1 MRPYDEALDQL
12 LNDVGSIADVSST
25 SSSGSDAEPN
35 AVSVPLSDAVGRV
48 LADDICSPI
57 NVPPKDNSA
66 MDGYALRLNESNAQN
81 QWSVVA
87 TRLAGDASELFVN
100 PGEAVRIMTGAEV
113 PDGADTVI
121 MQEDVIRNEDLIRLK
136 SEQGV
141 DDHKVKENIRPVGN
155 DITEGRII
163 VARGTRIDASHLG
176 LIASVGIDS
185 VNVYRRPVVAVIS
198 TGDELVEPGSPLPA
212 GAIYNSNRYF
222 LLPMLNKLGCDIID
236 YGTLKDDKEV
246 FEKNFSEAAAKAD
259 FVITTGG
266 VSVGDADFV
275 KIVLDQLGNIDFWK
289 VAIKPG
295 KPFACGRLSKTSDD
309 AGYLLGLP
317 GNPVSAIVTFM
328 LLARPAIEQF
338 SGQTPKPLSFLPG
351 RVTENVRKRPGRMDF
366 QRANYSMSGDGQIQV
381 TPFNSQSSGV
391 LSSIAECNCFMV
403 LDREQGSLEAGAK
416 VKILPFR
423 EWL

>member
-1 MRPYDEALDQL
+1 MRPYDEALAQL
-12 LNDVGSIADVSST
+12 LSDVGSVATAQNATENVS
-25 SSSGSDAEPN
+25 
-35 AVSVPLSDAVGRV
+35 LFDAVGRV
-48 LADDICSPI
+48 LAEDLCSPI

-66 MDGYALRLNESNAQN
+66 MDGYALRLQGANAQG
-81 QWSVVA
+81 QWQVVA
-87 TRLAGDASELFVN
+87 TRLAGDASELTVN

-121 MQEDVIRNEDLIRLK
+121 MQEDINRDGDVISLN
-136 SEQGV
+136 SANGV
-141 DDHKVKENIRPVGN
+141 DDHRVAENIRPVGN
-155 DITEGRII
+155 DIKEGRVI
-163 VARGTRIDASHLG
+163 VSQGTKIDASHLG
-176 LIASVGIDS
+176 LIASVGIDQ
-185 VNVYRRPVVAVIS
+185 VCVFRRPIVAVIS
-198 TGDELVEPGSPLPA
+198 TGDELIEPGSALPA

-222 LLPMLNKLGCDIID
+222 LLPMLQKLGCEIID
-236 YGTLKDDKEV
+236 YGTLKDDQAL
-246 FEKNFSEAAAKAD
+246 FEKTFKEAADKAD

-266 VSVGDADFV
+266 VSVGDADYV
-275 KIVLDQLGNIDFWK
+275 KPVLEALGNIDFWK

-295 KPFACGRLSKTSDD
+295 KPFACGRLTKDESQQ

-328 LLARPAIEQF
+328 LLARPAIQQF
-338 SGQTPKPLSFLPG
+338 SGQAVEPLAFLPA
-351 RVTENVRKRPGRMDF
+351 RVTQDVRKRPGRMDF
-366 QRANYSMSGDGQIQV
+366 QRAHYEMGEDGRIHV

-403 LDREQGSLEAGAK
+403 LDREQGAIDAGAK

>member
-1 MRPYDEALDQL
+1 MRPYDEALAQL
-12 LNDVGSIADVSST
+12 LSDVGSVATAQNATENVS
-25 SSSGSDAEPN
+25 
-35 AVSVPLSDAVGRV
+35 LFDAVGRV
-48 LADDICSPI
+48 LAEDLCSPI

-66 MDGYALRLNESNAQN
+66 MDGYALRLQGANAQG
-81 QWSVVA
+81 QWQVVA
-87 TRLAGDASELFVN
+87 TRLAGDASDLTVN

-121 MQEDVIRNEDLIRLK
+121 MQEDINRDGDVISLN
-136 SEQGV
+136 SANGV
-141 DDHKVKENIRPVGN
+141 DDHRIAENIRPVGN
-155 DITEGRII
+155 DIKEGRVI
-163 VARGTRIDASHLG
+163 VSQGTKIDASHLG
-176 LIASVGIDS
+176 LIASVGIDQVS
-185 VNVYRRPVVAVIS
+185 VFRRPIVAVIS
-198 TGDELVEPGSPLPA
+198 TGDELIEPGNALPA

-222 LLPMLNKLGCDIID
+222 LLPMLQKLGCEIID
-236 YGTLKDDKEV
+236 YGTLKDDQAL
-246 FEKNFSEAAAKAD
+246 FEKTFKEAADKAD

-266 VSVGDADFV
+266 VSVGDADYV
-275 KIVLDQLGNIDFWK
+275 KPVLEALGNIDFWK

-295 KPFACGRLSKTSDD
+295 KPFACGRLTKDESQQ

-328 LLARPAIEQF
+328 LLARPAIQQF
-338 SGQTPKPLSFLPG
+338 SGQAVEPLAFLPA
-351 RVTENVRKRPGRMDF
+351 RVTQDVRKRPGRMDF
-366 QRANYSMSGDGQIQV
+366 QRAHYEMAEDGRIHV

-403 LDREQGSLEAGAK
+403 LDREQGAIEAGTK